1 MIKNI
6 SLIIAL
12 ILTLILLFIA
22 VRKSLPQVKNSG
34 VYHSQLV
41 TGSEYWFGKYYV
53 RTIDQIRYKGTAI
66 LCPGYNVY
74 EVSMPIY
81 LYYRLHLFEELDVS
95 KLKKAFVKNYK
106 LKKLRFLK

>member
-1 MIKNI
+1 MKNI

-22 VRKSLPQVKNSG
+22 VKHSLPQVKNSG

-41 TGSEYWFGKYYV
+41 MGTEYWFNKYYI
-53 RTIDQIRYKGTAI
+53 RTIDQTKYKGTAI
-66 LCPGYNVY
+66 LCPGYNIY

-81 LYYRLHLFEELDVS
+81 LYYRKHLYEELDVS

-106 LKKLRFLK
+106 LRKLRFLK